1 MARGKAFVRLSPKK
15 PAKRWKVVVRD
26 FEKDF
31 RQIVKKVQSRGLKLV
46 RQNVP
51 VSTGRLRDSFR
62 SRSKINSRLEGEVIV
77 ESPLRYAEF
86 VNRGTAPSLGR
97 YVPVL
102 DRRIRTGVHPGI
114 IGTRYLEKTEKEMQ
128 KLTNTE
134 LKSFITRVQRSVRR
148 RYPRNKRGS
157 RV

>member
-15 PAKRWKVVVRD
+15 PAKQWKKVTKD

-31 RQIVKKVQSRGLKLV
+31 RQIVKKVESRGLKFV
-46 RQNVP
+46 RRNVP

-62 SRSKINSRLEGEVIV
+62 STSKINSRLEGRVTIS
-77 ESPLRYAEF
+77 SPLRYAEF
-86 VNRGTAPSLGR
+86 VNRGTAPSLGA
-97 YVPVL
+97 YIPIL

-114 IGTRYLEKTEKEMQ
+114 IGTRYLEKTERQMQ
-128 KLTNTE
+128 TLTNTE
-134 LKSFITRVQRSVRR
+134 LTGFIKRVQRFVRR